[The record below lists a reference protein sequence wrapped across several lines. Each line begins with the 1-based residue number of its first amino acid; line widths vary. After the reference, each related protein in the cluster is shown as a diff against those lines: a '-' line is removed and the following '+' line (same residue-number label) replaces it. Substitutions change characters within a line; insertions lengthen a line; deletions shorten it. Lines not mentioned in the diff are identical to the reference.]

1 MRKGLL
7 YISLSVVLLLIA
19 VYFSNFILRQNLH
32 EVVVELQEDILERE
46 QLISGLSKEL
56 IHAYHSNDDK
66 EAPLINE
73 LSEKVRSHN
82 AEVLIYKDDS
92 LYYWTGNKVPIGVNE
107 INSSPLPPFLE
118 LSNGYYQVL
127 QVEDHGFEAYAFI
140 LVKSNFPYQN
150 EFLINDF
157 SDYYPCASSF
167 DIDLTANDH
176 NLYDSS
182 GNYLFSLQQN
192 KQSKI
197 RISSLNEVLLFLLYF
212 SGFLFLIAAIYSLY
226 RQFFKI
232 FRNDFLLNLTFAIDI
247 IIIRA
252 VLYYFK
258 VPGILYET
266 TLFSSHFYASSV
278 LMPSLGDF
286 FVNIILV
293 LVIVLLIVR
302 SEGFSLPKQ
311 WNIKRRM
318 LLVLLMLIGSVIIYD
333 IVIYQIESLVLDSSV
348 PLQLENIFDLDFAG
362 ILSLFSIASLLM
374 IFFLITARFMQ
385 MYHEAFRYN
394 FIAGLLLL
402 VLISLINFPVIKSQ
416 PFINQVFITIYLLSL
431 YLYFAKF
438 REGFTAGF
446 IIYNLLIFALITTFI
461 INHYERKREM
471 KNQELLV
478 EKILMRE
485 NPLLEFLFKD
495 VKDRIRSDEK
505 IAEFVREDYMLTTND
520 DSLSSLIMQHFKD
533 PFWQQYDIY
542 ITACDSMKEL
552 MVEPDDY
559 IINCQQY
566 FSDFIRETG
575 LPTGVEDLFVLE
587 DNTIDKNYFAKVALD
602 YPELQLVLYLELYS
616 RFIPE
621 GLGYPELLIN
631 KASEL
636 DPFLKEHA
644 VAKYREGELVYKF
657 GNYHYSIYL
666 GNYAVKDSIPQKL
679 KRNNYDHN
687 FYKLDDGDYLVVSK
701 QAMDFFD
708 FIAPLAYLLV
718 SFSIYI
724 LIFLFITRK
733 PAEVFKNTVTFRKRL
748 QFSIISIVFVTFLFI
763 GILSIAYIISINNTK
778 TEDVLTEKSHS
789 VLIEMEHKLASI
801 EELDSELYP
810 YINEILVKFSQVF
823 FTDINL
829 YDLSGNLV
837 ASSRPQIFDE
847 GLISTRMDNMAM
859 GKILVGNKLLFI
871 HRERIGNYE
880 YLSAYMPFRNAS
892 KDLIAVLNL
901 PYFAKQDALKDEI
914 STFLTA
920 FINVYLIIFVI
931 AIIVTIIISQ
941 QITKPLLLIRS
952 KMSKLQLVKTNDKI
966 NWSSKDELGQLVDEY
981 NRMIEELEKSAEML
995 ARSERETAWRE
1006 MAKQVAHEIKN
1017 PLTPMKLSIQ
1027 HLKRLIE
1034 QKDPSWESQFKRISN
1049 TIIEQIDSLSS
1060 IASEFSDFA
1069 KMPVGK
1075 MKEIDL
1081 CEILNREMELY
1092 HNSGIEIRLKSDL
1105 KGPCLIYA
1113 DEKQLMRA
1121 FNNLIENSIQAVE
1134 GVENPEIEIRLEES
1148 RQHYRVSIQDNG
1160 AGIEPEI
1167 VEKIFSPNFTTK
1179 SGGMGLGLAIVKS
1192 IIVEAGGEIDFSS
1205 RPGQGTTFVV
1215 VLPKLNE
1222 ENGIDP

>member
-1 MRKGLL
+1 MKKGLA
-7 YISLSVVLLLIA
+7 YITVSVVLLLIA

-32 EVVVELQEDILERE
+32 EVVVELQEDILQRE
-46 QLISGLSKEL
+46 QAIRKLSKNL
-56 IHAYHSNDDK
+56 IHAYHSNDNK
-66 EAPLINE
+66 EAPLINRI
-73 LSEKVRSHN
+73 SEEVSKQN
-82 AEVLIYKDDS
+82 AEVLIYKNDS
-92 LYYWTGNKVPIGVNE
+92 LYYWTGNKVPIGFKE
-107 INSSPLPPFLE
+107 IRGPDIMPFVE

-127 QVEDHGFEAYAFI
+127 QVQDHDFFAYAFI
-140 LVKSNFPYQN
+140 LIKSDYPYQN

-157 SDYYPCASSF
+157 SNYYPCASSF
-167 DIDLTANDH
+167 DIELSKNDY
-176 NLYDSS
+176 NLLDAS
-182 GNYLFSLQQN
+182 GYYLFSLSRN
-192 KQSKI
+192 SQSKLI
-197 RISSLNEVLLFLLYF
+197 VSSANEVWLFLLYF
-212 SGFLFLIAAIYSLY
+212 AGFLFLIAFIYRLY
-226 RQFFKI
+226 RQFFSI
-232 FRNDFLLNLTFAIDI
+232 FRNEFLLNLTFAIDI

-252 VLYYFK
+252 VLYYFQI
-258 VPGILYET
+258 PGILYKT

-302 SEGFSLPKQ
+302 SQGFSLPES
-311 WNIKRRM
+311 WSKRSRVIT
-318 LLVLLMLIGSVIIYD
+318 VLLMLIGSVIVYD
-333 IVIYQIESLVLDSSV
+333 AVIFQIESLVLDSSV
-348 PLQLENIFDLDFAG
+348 PLQLDNIFDLDFAG

-374 IFFLITARFMQ
+374 IFFLFSARFLQ
-385 MYHEAFRYN
+385 MYEEVFHSN
-394 FIAGLLLL
+394 FLAGLLLVIL
-402 VLISLINFPVIKSQ
+402 ASLINYPLIESQ
-416 PFINQVFITIYLLSL
+416 PIINQIFITIYLLSL
-431 YLYFAKF
+431 YMYFAKF
-438 REGFTAGF
+438 RDGFTAGF

-461 INHYERKREM
+461 INHYDRKREI
-471 KNQELLV
+471 KNQEMLV

-495 VKDRIRSDEK
+495 VKERIGSDEK
-505 IAEFVREDYMLTTND
+505 IVDFVREDYLQSAND
-520 DSLSSLIMQHFKD
+520 DSLSVLIMQHFDD
-533 PFWQQYDIY
+533 PFWQQYDIL
-542 ITACDSMKEL
+542 ITACDSTKEL

-566 FSDFIRETG
+566 FSNFIQDVG
-575 LPTGVEDLFVLE
+575 MPTGVNDLYVLN
-587 DNTIDKNYFAKVALD
+587 DNTIDKNYLARVRMD
-602 YPELQLVLYLELYS
+602 YPEIQLAVYIEFYS

-636 DPFLKEHA
+636 DPFLKEHS

-666 GNYAVKDSIPQKL
+666 GNYAVNDSIPGKL
-679 KRNNYDHN
+679 QRNNYDHS
-687 FYKLDDGDYLVVSK
+687 FYKLDDDAYLVVSR
-701 QAMDFFD
+701 QALNFFD
-708 FIAPLAYLLV
+708 FIAPLAYLLL

-724 LIFLFITRK
+724 LVFLLITRK
-733 PAEVFKNTVTFRKRL
+733 PREVFKNTVTFRKRL
-748 QFSIISIVFVTFLFI
+748 QISIISIVFVTFLFI
-763 GILSIAYIISINNTK
+763 GILSISYIISINNAK

-789 VLIEMEHKLASI
+789 VLIEMEHKLADI
-801 EELDSELYP
+801 EALDPELYP
-810 YINEILVKFSQVF
+810 YINEILIKFSQVF

-829 YDLSGNLV
+829 YDLSGKLV

-847 GLISTRMDNMAM
+847 GLISTRMDNVAM
-859 GKILVGNKLLFI
+859 GKILEGNKLLFI
-871 HRERIGNYE
+871 HSERIGNYE
-880 YLSAYMPFRNAS
+880 YLSAYMPFRNAQ

-952 KMSKLQLVKTNDKI
+952 KMSQLQLVKTNDKI

-981 NRMIEELEKSAEML
+981 NRMIGELDKSAEML

-1027 HLKRLIE
+1027 HLKRMIE
-1034 QKDPSWESQFKRISN
+1034 QKDESWESQFKKISN

-1069 KMPVGK
+1069 KMPLGK
-1075 MKEIDL
+1075 MENIDL
-1081 CEILNREMELY
+1081 CDILNRGLELY
-1092 HNSGIEIRLKSDL
+1092 KNTGIEISMKSDVEA
-1105 KGPCLIYA
+1105 PCIIHA

-1134 GVENPEIEIRLEES
+1134 GLKVPRIDIRLEETLH
-1148 RQHYRVSIQDNG
+1148 HYRLSIRDNG
-1160 AGIEPEI
+1160 KGIEPEI

-1192 IIVEAGGEIDFSS
+1192 IIGESGGEIDFSS
-1205 RPGQGTTFVV
+1205 EPGRGTTFVV
-1215 VLPKLNE
+1215 VLPKLNR